1 MKYIVDI
8 SLVNKLV
15 DGFVHA
21 DELPKDGSFVASQ
34 VQIDELNRTKNAK
47 RRSEL
52 LQRFSELV
60 DELLPTE
67 SSVFEISRF
76 DLGKFGDGVAFGAI
90 KLELDSLNGGK
101 KNNSE
106 DALIAEVAMKNG
118 YVLLTA
124 DYDLYHVAYTHGIG
138 TMYWT
143 TPRRRV

>member
-1 MKYIVDI
+1 MKYVVDT

-21 DELPKDGSFVASQ
+21 DELPKDGWFVASQ

-124 DYDLYHVAYTHGIG
+124 DYDLYHVAYTDGIG